1 MFYFMIQVFREIT
14 TAIVDNETKV
24 IQPFGAKSWDVR
36 WDHSGSKT
44 VTLWSMEYFKTITV
58 ADGEVHNFYLYDTG
72 WEYKP
77 QYPGTGATEY

>member
-44 VTLWSMEYFKTITV
+44 VTLWSMEYFKM
-58 ADGEVHNFYLYDTG
+58 
-72 WEYKP
+72 
-77 QYPGTGATEY
+77 